1 MHASELEP
9 KHGDQKKR
17 VGVTPHDADPLT
29 ILPSHHP
36 TLSPSY
42 PTGAIGKNRGQQVD
56 GGCLPLDD
64 SPHMYQM
71 WGRRRLYEPLRE

>member
-29 ILPSHHP
+29 ILPDR
-36 TLSPSY
+36 
-42 PTGAIGKNRGQQVD
+42 GNRQKQG
-56 GGCLPLDD
+56 PA
-64 SPHMYQM
+64 
-71 WGRRRLYEPLRE
+71 GRWRVPAPR